1 MTASTRDQL
10 LAERKQRLL
19 IRSAELRVGL
29 AHDARALA
37 GPLAAADQ
45 AVAGAQWLRAHP
57 LVPLGTLLALAVLRP
72 RRALAWGAR
81 LWWGAGLMR
90 RLRRWLL
97 AVNSSGTWS

>member
-72 RRALAWGAR
+72 RRVLAWGTR
-81 LWWGAGLMR
+81 LWWGIRLARQFRGWLASARSAGGP
-90 RLRRWLL
+90 
-97 AVNSSGTWS
+97 A